1 VADRAD
7 RGSPARCEPYEA
19 EAGTMS
25 TGARCNAGPRGRG
38 FTLIELSIAVAL
50 VGILFA
56 IALPSWGHYFAEH
69 GVRERADALA
79 DAFLLARSEAIRR
92 GGRVAV
98 CPRSADRCD
107 PRAAGWEHGWLVF
120 ADDNRNGVRDADE
133 PVVVLESAASEAVT
147 IRGNRPVADYVSYTS
162 KGQLRR
168 IDGALQ
174 MGTFVVCRSGFAG
187 RKVVLANGGRV
198 RIAPADSVCP

>member
-1 VADRAD
+1 
-7 RGSPARCEPYEA
+7 
-19 EAGTMS
+19 MS
-25 TGARCNAGPRGRG
+25 TGTLCNAEPLARG
-38 FTLIELSIAVAL
+38 FTLIELSIAVAI

-56 IALPSWGHYFAEH
+56 VALPSWGHYFAEH

-107 PRAAGWEHGWLVF
+107 PRPAGWERGWLVF
-120 ADDNRNGVRDADE
+120 ADENRNGIRDAGE
-133 PVVVLESAASEAVT
+133 PVVALENAASEAVT
-147 IRGNRPVADYVSYTS
+147 VRGNRPVADYVSYTS
-162 KGQLRR
+162 TGQLRR

-174 MGTFVVCRSGFAG
+174 MGTFVVCRRGLPG
-187 RKVVLANGGRV
+187 RKVVLASGGRV
-198 RIAPADSVCP
+198 RIAPADGMCP

>member
-1 VADRAD
+1 
-7 RGSPARCEPYEA
+7 
-19 EAGTMS
+19 MS
-25 TGARCNAGPRGRG
+25 TGARRNAGTHARG

-56 IALPSWGHYFAEH
+56 IALPSWGHYFAENS
-69 GVRERADALA
+69 VRERVDALA
-79 DAFLLARSEAIRR
+79 DAFLLARTEAIRR

-98 CPRSADRCD
+98 CPRTADRCD
-107 PRAAGWEHGWLVF
+107 PRATGWERGWLVF
-120 ADDNRNGVRDADE
+120 ADDNRNGVRDAGE
-133 PVVVLESAASEAVT
+133 RVVALENGASEAVT

-162 KGQLRR
+162 TGQLRR

-174 MGTFVVCRSGFAG
+174 MGSFVVCRSGFPG

-198 RIAPADSVCP
+198 RIAPSDGVCP

>member
-1 VADRAD
+1 
-7 RGSPARCEPYEA
+7 
-19 EAGTMS
+19 MS
-25 TGARCNAGPRGRG
+25 TGARCNAGPHARG

-56 IALPSWGHYFAEH
+56 VALPSWGHYFAEH

-107 PRAAGWEHGWLVF
+107 PAAGWEQGWVVF
-120 ADDNRNGVRDADE
+120 ADDNRNGVRDAGE
-133 PVVVLESAASEAVT
+133 PVVALENAAAEAVT
-147 IRGNRPVADYVSYTS
+147 IRGNRPVTDYVSYSST
-162 KGQLRR
+162 GQLRR

-174 MGTFVVCRSGFAG
+174 MGSFVVCRSGFSG
-187 RKVVLANGGRV
+187 RKVVLASGGRV
-198 RIAPADSVCP
+198 RIAIVDGVCP